1 MLDVTPQ
8 LHTSN
13 DDSNT
18 QRGHEGRDLSTLCR
32 HLKDLVNS
40 GDGAIVTFNKDL
52 DLLYVSGNAG
62 AILGVTEEQM
72 AGCTSLGNLLKA
84 SQSLGAAMIDLVQDK
99 AAVVVAACEVEAFF
113 ESEPLDGGLIH
124 VVSIT
129 RVSRDAWAVRFEDV
143 TARREAESRAA
154 EVAMLD
160 PLTALANRQLF
171 GARATSSLT
180 SLDAGCLWMLLIDL
194 DRFKAVNDTLGHP
207 IGDTLLKLVAKRLR
221 TVVGEHDV
229 AARLGGDE
237 FAMLLTGERSRTA
250 VADLAKRLIDVVGR
264 PYLIDGHV
272 VHVGASVGIA
282 GAPHDA
288 TDYDHLSRNADL
300 AMYAS
305 KKAGRN
311 TFSFF
316 EPYMD
321 ERALERR
328 ALEIDLRKAIALRQ
342 FELHY
347 QPQID
352 LEKDAIVG
360 FEALIRWR
368 HPERGLVL
376 PGDFIPLAE
385 EIGLITS
392 IGEWV
397 LREACV
403 EAAKWPT
410 TMTVSVNVSPCQF
423 EKTSALVAAVGK
435 ALKASGLPGHRLEI
449 EITEGVLLRNEKA
462 VLAALHQFR
471 DLGVLIAMDDFGTGY
486 SSLSQLNSFPFNK
499 IKIDQSFVNG
509 GGDATNNNAIIRAI
523 SALGLSLGMSTIA
536 EGVETP
542 EELARIRSNGCTS
555 VQGYLFSKPI
565 PTAGISALIEGFVAR
580 QTPDQ
585 PKAA

>member
-1 MLDVTPQ
+1 MSDVTPQ
-8 LHTSN
+8 LYTRY
-13 DDSNT
+13 DSEPE
-18 QRGHEGRDLSTLCR
+18 RCHEGRDLLALCR
-32 HLKDLVNS
+32 HLKDVLNS
-40 GDGAIVTFNKDL
+40 GDCGTVTFDKDL
-52 DLLYVSGNAG
+52 NLLFVSDRAG
-62 AILGVTEEQM
+62 AILGVTEERR
-72 AGCTSLGNLLKA
+72 AGCTTLGDLLKS
-84 SQSLGAAMIDLVQDK
+84 SQSLGGAMADLVQDK
-99 AAVVVAACEVEAFF
+99 AAAVVAGREVEAAL
-113 ESEPLDGGLIH
+113 ESEPVEGGLIH
-124 VVSIT
+124 VVT
-129 RVSRDAWAVRFEDV
+129 MARVSPEAWAFRCEDV
-143 TARREAESRAA
+143 TTRRAA
-154 EVAMLD
+154 ESEAAEIAMLD

-171 GARATSSLT
+171 GVRATSSLA
-180 SLDAGCLWMLLIDL
+180 SLDADCVWMLLIDL

-221 TVVGEHDV
+221 SVIGTHDV

-237 FAMLLTGERSRTA
+237 FAMLLTGDRPRTA

-282 GAPHDA
+282 SAPHDA
-288 TDYDHLSRNADL
+288 TDYDQLSRNADL

-316 EPYMD
+316 EPSMD
-321 ERALERR
+321 ERALARR
-328 ALEIDLRKAIALRQ
+328 SLEIDLRKAIALRQ
-342 FELHY
+342 FEVHY

-360 FEALIRWR
+360 FEALVRWR

-376 PGDFIPLAE
+376 PGAFVPLAE

-397 LREACV
+397 LREACM
-403 EAAKWPT
+403 EAVKWPT

-423 EKTSALVAAVGK
+423 EHTQALVAAVGK
-435 ALKASGLPGHRLEI
+435 ALKTSGLPGNRLEI

-462 VLAALHQFR
+462 VLSALHQFR

-509 GGDATNNNAIIRAI
+509 DSANNNAIIRAI

-555 VQGYLFSKPI
+555 VQGYLYSKPI
-565 PTAGISALIEGFVAR
+565 SPAGISALIDGFVTR
-580 QTPDQ
+580 QSNDQ